1 MRVRSVRF
9 PQRFLNPSPRRS
21 PHVRARSR
29 LRGFALVGVL
39 VGALALSACGS
50 GEQAA
55 SSVPAAPAASPSE
68 APSAAA
74 PSAAGP
80 SAGVAPGEPN
90 PAGVG
95 GALPQACELVP
106 QEEIAQATGLAFGT
120 PTPTAGTTRSVC
132 AYPASGTVP
141 GLSVGVESG
150 SRFDAKA
157 AASRSSVG
165 VPGVDVPGLGDQ
177 ALFLYSDRDF
187 PEGLGGLLVRS
198 DGATID
204 VSLQGSGT
212 EQQTREA
219 ATAIAR
225 VALDN
230 L

>member
-9 PQRFLNPSPRRS
+9 PQRSSHRFPHSRS
-21 PHVRARSR
+21 HGLVRT
-29 LRGFALVGVL
+29 FALVAALG
-39 VGALALSACGS
+39 GALALSGCS
-50 GEQAA
+50 GGGGDQAA
-55 SSVPAAPAASPSE
+55 SSVPAATPASSA

-74 PSAAGP
+74 APGI
-80 SAGVAPGEPN
+80 APGEPN
-90 PAGVG
+90 PAGDG

-120 PTPTAGTTRSVC
+120 PTPTGGTTRSVC

-177 ALFLYSDRDF
+177 ALFFYSDRDF

-198 DGATID
+198 GGATID

-212 EQQTREA
+212 EQQTRDA
-219 ATAIAR
+219 AAAIAR

-230 L
+230 V

>member
-9 PQRFLNPSPRRS
+9 PQRL
-21 PHVRARSR
+21 PHRFPHSR
-29 LRGFALVGVL
+29 FRTLALIGVV
-39 VGALALSACGS
+39 VGALALSGCGGGS
-50 GEQAA
+50 GEEA
-55 SSVPAAPAASPSE
+55 SSVQAAPPSSPSE
-68 APSAAA
+68 APSPVA
-74 PSAAGP
+74 P

-90 PAGVG
+90 PAGDG

-106 QEEIAQATGLAFGT
+106 QEEIAQATGMAFGT

-132 AYPASGTVP
+132 AYPASSTVP

-177 ALFLYSDRDF
+177 ALFFFSDRDF

-198 DGATID
+198 GGATID

-212 EQQTREA
+212 EQQTRET

>member
-9 PQRFLNPSPRRS
+9 PQRSPHRYPVRS
-21 PHVRARSR
+21 PHSRSR
-29 LRGFALVGVL
+29 GPLSTVALVGAF
-39 VGALALSACGS
+39 VGALALSGCGG

-55 SSVPAAPAASPSE
+55 SSVPAAAPASPSG
-68 APSAAA
+68 APPAA
-74 PSAAGP
+74 P
-80 SAGVAPGEPN
+80 SAGVAPGEPT
-90 PAGVG
+90 PAGDG

-132 AYPASGTVP
+132 AYPASRTVP

-150 SRFDAKA
+150 SRFEAKA

-165 VPGVDVPGLGDQ
+165 VPGVDVPGLGDR
-177 ALFLYSDRDF
+177 ALFFYSDRDF

-198 DGATID
+198 GGATVD

-212 EQQTREA
+212 EQQTRDT

-225 VALDN
+225 IALDN

>member
-1 MRVRSVRF
+1 MRT
-9 PQRFLNPSPRRS
+9 
-21 PHVRARSR
+21 
-29 LRGFALVGVL
+29 FALVGVL
-39 VGALALSACGS
+39 VGALALSGCGGGS
-50 GEQAA
+50 GDQAA
-55 SSVPAAPAASPSE
+55 SSVPAAPPASPSE
-68 APSAAA
+68 APAA
-74 PSAAGP
+74 PSAP

-90 PAGVG
+90 PAGDG

-106 QEEIAQATGLAFGT
+106 QEEIAQATGLAFRT

-177 ALFLYSDRDF
+177 ALFFYSDRDF

-198 DGATID
+198 GGATID

-212 EQQTREA
+212 EQQTRDT

-230 L
+230 H